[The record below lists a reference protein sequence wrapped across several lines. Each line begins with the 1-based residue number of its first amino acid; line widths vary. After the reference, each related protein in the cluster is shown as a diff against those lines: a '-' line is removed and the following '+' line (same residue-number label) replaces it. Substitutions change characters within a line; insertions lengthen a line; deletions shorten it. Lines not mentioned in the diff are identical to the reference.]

1 MCHALSYL
9 NDQKPCFNRMF
20 HLHSSLLSM
29 QILGFF
35 MLTQYAIALRI
46 ILLFTLCSF
55 LSSCDL
61 KHQPPLK
68 VGTNIWP
75 GYEIFYLARHLGYLQ
90 NTAIKMVELPSATE
104 VSHAFRNHLLDVAAL
119 TLDEALTLAQH
130 DQSIRVIAVIDI
142 SHGGDVLLASPSIG
156 TLAAMKGK
164 RIGVENAAVGAILL
178 DGALTEAHLQ
188 TSEITLVPL
197 SIDEHLSAYQQGNV
211 DAVVTFEPVKSQL
224 LALGAKQL
232 FDSSKIPNRIVDV
245 LVTHQAIVEQRPEQL
260 KQLLIAYFKALN
272 YFTVSPEQAAIG
284 MADRLQLAPEEVRLQ
299 FKGMYSPDVAENK
312 QLLVGRNPSLKI
324 SANHLIQLMLKQH
337 LLFKKITTDPLINSS
352 FLPTEIN
359 NENG

>member
-1 MCHALSYL
+1 MAQLHHALSCSL
-9 NDQKPCFNRMF
+9 FKKQRVN
-20 HLHSSLLSM
+20 HLFQPIATLR
-29 QILGFF
+29 GFF
-35 MLTQYAIALRI
+35 MPTKYALAIRI
-46 ILLFTLCSF
+46 ILLFFLF
-55 LSSCDL
+55 PLLSSCHL
-61 KHQPPLK
+61 KREQPLK
-68 VGTNIWP
+68 MGTNIWP

-90 NTAIKMVELPSATE
+90 TNAIKLVELPSATD

-130 DQSIRVIAVIDI
+130 DPSIRVIAVIDI
-142 SHGGDVLLASPSIG
+142 SHGGDVLLANPSIS
-156 TLAAMKGK
+156 TLEALKDK

-197 SIDEHLSAYQQGNV
+197 SIDEHLNAYQQGKV
-211 DAVVTFEPVKSQL
+211 DAIVTFEPVKSQL
-224 LALGAKQL
+224 LTLGAKQL

-245 LVTHQAIVEQRPEQL
+245 LVTHQAIVEQRPAEL
-260 KQLLIAYFKALN
+260 KQLLTGYFKALN
-272 YFTVSPEQAAIG
+272 YFLTAPEQAAIG

-299 FKGMYSPDVAENK
+299 FKGMYSPDIAENK
-312 QLLVGRNPSLKI
+312 QLLVGKNPPLKDA
-324 SANHLIQLMLKQH
+324 ANHLIQLMLKQH
-337 LLFKKITTDPLINSS
+337 LLFKKITTDNLINNS